1 MIHYC
6 QKCVTPNTRPRIF
19 FNEQGI
25 CNACLFAEKKKRSN
39 WESKEQE
46 LRQLIA
52 QALSRSDARQYD
64 CVIPVSGGKDS
75 HYQSYYAKNILHL
88 NPLCVTFTPFMP
100 TEVGKKNL
108 HNLIEAVGVDHIS
121 ITPNPQVYAK
131 LTRIMLE
138 QHGDPFKPF
147 LFGVFSGVARIAAEK
162 KIPLFLYGENGETEY
177 GGSEDGLYLQ
187 LDTKGVNARIQS
199 DRVNFR
205 LPQEWDSYGIPRNQL
220 TPFLEPPPEK
230 IQKIRRIF
238 MADYLPW
245 NNNHHLHVA
254 LNIIGGFTL
263 SDTRTCGTY
272 THGNGIDDYL
282 DEIYLWFTWPKF
294 GYGRATKYAA
304 KDIREGKM
312 TRERAVE
319 LLRLYDGEFPWHMFD
334 RLLDLLG
341 MTESDFWAVVERH
354 IGDETNI
361 EREWREAG
369 NPDLPRKNASW
380 EKIGPYA
387 WRHLNPIHGEERLL
401 ELPLKRPLKMQKE
414 DPATASLASPVQIEL
429 FENYRRVPEVEA

>member
-1 MIHYC
+1 MDHC
-6 QKCVTPNTRPRIF
+6 KKCVTPNTRPRIF
-19 FNEQGI
+19 FNDQGI

-39 WESKEQE
+39 WEIKEQE
-46 LRQLIA
+46 LRNLIT
-52 QALSRSDARQYD
+52 QTLSQNRDRQYD

-75 HYQSYYAKNILHL
+75 HYQAYYAKNILHL
-88 NPLCVTFTPFMP
+88 NPLGVTFTPFMP

-108 HNLIEAVGVDHIS
+108 RNLIEAVGVDHIS
-121 ITPNPQVYAK
+121 ITPNPQVYAQ

-138 QHGDPFKPF
+138 EHGDPFKPF
-147 LFGVFSGVARIAAEK
+147 LYGVFSGVARIAAEK

-177 GGSEDGLYLQ
+177 GGSEDGLYSK
-187 LDTKGVNARIQS
+187 LDTKGVHARIQS
-199 DRVNFR
+199 DRVTFR
-205 LPQEWDSYGIPRNQL
+205 LPEEWDSYGIPKNQL
-220 TPFLEPPPEK
+220 TPYLEPPPEQ

-254 LNIIGGFTL
+254 LNVIGGFTL
-263 SDTRTCGTY
+263 ADARTCGTY
-272 THGNGIDDYL
+272 THGSGIDDYL

-312 TRERAVE
+312 TRERAIE

-334 RLLDLLG
+334 RMLELLD

-354 IGDETNI
+354 IGDDANI

-369 NPDLPRKNASW
+369 KPNLPQKIPSW

-387 WRHLNPIHGEERLL
+387 WRHRYPIHREERIL
-401 ELPLKRPLKMQKE
+401 ELPLKRPSQIQGQELTMA
-414 DPATASLASPVQIEL
+414 PSTPSAQIEL
-429 FENYRRVPEVEA
+429 FSSYGRIQEIGA